1 MMPVGTPFFNQVFA
15 FFLNRYE
22 EKTTKKILSLFECMR
37 KGLVTET
44 RGIRLLEAQI
54 ATGGLI
60 DPRVN
65 HRVPISVAYKQ
76 GIFDERM
83 NEILEDP
90 SDDTKGFFDPN
101 SKKNSSYLELVQKC
115 VTDEKSGIK
124 LLEVKGKG
132 GDEPVS
138 SEKIK
143 R

>member
-1 MMPVGTPFFNQVFA
+1 
-15 FFLNRYE
+15 
-22 EKTTKKILSLFECMR
+22 MR

-44 RGIRLLEAQI
+44 RGVRLLEAQI

-65 HRVPISVAYKQ
+65 HRVPIAAAYKQ

-101 SKKNSSYLELVQKC
+101 TKKNSSYLELVGKC
-115 VTDEKSGIK
+115 VTDPKSGIK
-124 LLEVKGKG
+124 LLEVTSKDVG
-132 GDEPVS
+132 EQVS
-138 SEKIK
+138 PGRRRSRYDIEFATGFLK
-143 R
+143 